1 MSRRPRPLAEAVA
14 GLRAGLA
21 PATLL
26 ADVQGAW
33 EAVAGADVARHSKP
47 VSERAGAVTIRCDSG
62 VWASELALMAP
73 RLIAALRERVD
84 RGRGLRELRF
94 VVGP

>member
-26 ADVQGAW
+26 GDVQAAW
-33 EAVAGADVARHSKP
+33 EGVAGPEVARHAEP
-47 VSERAGAVTIRCDSG
+47 VSERDGVVTIRCDAA
-62 VWASELALMAP
+62 VWASELAMMAP
-73 RLIAALRERVD
+73 RLTEGLAGHLGAT
-84 RGRGLRELRF
+84 RGLRELRF

>member
-1 MSRRPRPLAEAVA
+1 VSRRPRPLAVAVA

-26 ADVQGAW
+26 ADVQSAW

-47 VSERAGAVTIRCDSG
+47 VSERGGVVTIRCDAA
-62 VWASELALMAP
+62 VWASELTMMAP
-73 RLIAALRERVD
+73 GLVAALRD
-84 RGRGLRELRF
+84 RLDSSRSLRELRF

>member
-47 VSERAGAVTIRCDSG
+47 VSERGGVVTIRCDSA
-62 VWASELALMAP
+62 VWASELTMMAP
-73 RLIAALRERVD
+73 RLIDALGHLLD
-84 RGRGLRELRF
+84 PPRGLRELRF

>member
-33 EAVAGADVARHSKP
+33 ETVAGAEIARHSKP
-47 VSERAGAVTIRCDSG
+47 VSERAGVVTIRCDAA
-62 VWASELALMAP
+62 VWASELTMMAP
-73 RLIAALRERVD
+73 RLIAGLEDLLDPV
-84 RGRGLRELRF
+84 RGLRELRF